1 MMSVRAL
8 MSAVVGAAVLM
19 TATGALAATTDE
31 TAPATGDKAPA
42 IFAGYTVSDRIVD
55 PMSEAI
61 RTILSDAGTRGA
73 FLDKRDAAAVAEY
86 YDEQGYAPAWT
97 ANGKLTERAL
107 AVIAR
112 LKKADTDGLNP
123 ADYPTPH
130 VQIGLAMPA
139 KIEAVAR
146 ADVLLSRS
154 IVTYARHAH
163 AGRYQPSDFSR
174 NIDYKPHLPD
184 PVAVL
189 AKVASADDPAAA
201 LASYNPT
208 HPEFVAL
215 RKKLAEIRAS
225 HVEPPPRVPPGPL
238 LRLGSKSPRVAIL
251 RERLKIT
258 EPADDPQRFDE
269 VVDEAV
275 RAYQEHAGLVTDG
288 IVGPGT
294 LGSLNAAA
302 DDHIA
307 TILVNMER
315 WRWMPEHL
323 GKFYVRVNIPNFN
336 LDVYKDGKVIHT
348 TRIIDGK
355 PTNQTPIFSDE
366 IEYVIVN
373 PVWNVPSS
381 IAVKEMLP
389 EILVNPIA
397 ALRGYNVY
405 ANIGGRFRQVNPYMI
420 NWSTVDMRRIQIKQ
434 PPGEKNA
441 LGVVK
446 FMFPN
451 PFAVYLHDTPTKS
464 LFKKDYRAY
473 SHGCMRV
480 MNPWDFASVLLSH
493 EPNVTAASLKKL
505 VGGRERRVNLENHIP
520 VHMTYFTAWVDDQGT
535 LQVRDDVYG
544 LDERMEKVMG
554 GQS

>member
-1 MMSVRAL
+1 MMPVRAL
-8 MSAVVGAAVLM
+8 MPAVATVILT
-19 TATGALAATTDE
+19 TAGALAATADKA
-31 TAPATGDKAPA
+31 APATDDKTPA
-42 IFAGYTVSDRIVD
+42 IFASYVVSDRIVD
-55 PMSEAI
+55 PMAEAI
-61 RTILSDAGTRGA
+61 RSILSDAGTRGA
-73 FLDKRDAAAVAEY
+73 FLDKRDAAAVAEF
-86 YDEQGYAPAWT
+86 YDEQGYAPVWT

-107 AVIAR
+107 TVIAR
-112 LKKADTDGLNP
+112 LKQANTDGLNP

-130 VQIGLAMPA
+130 VQIGLAQPA
-139 KIEAVAR
+139 TIEAVAR

-154 IVTYARHAH
+154 VVTYARHAH
-163 AGRYQPSDFSR
+163 AGRYAPADISQ

-189 AKVASADDPAAA
+189 ANVAGADDPAAA

-215 RKKLAEIRAS
+215 RKMLAQIRAS
-225 HVEPPPRVPPGPL
+225 HVETPPMVPAGPL
-238 LRLGSKSPRVAIL
+238 LKLGVKSSRVAIL
-251 RERLKIT
+251 RERLKVT
-258 EPADDPQRFDE
+258 EPADDPERFDE

-275 RAYQEHAGLVTDG
+275 RAYQEQAGLVADG
-288 IVGPGT
+288 IVGQGT
-294 LGSLNAAA
+294 LGRLNAAA
-302 DDHIA
+302 DDHVA

-315 WRWMPEHL
+315 WRWMPENL
-323 GKFYVRVNIPNFN
+323 GNYYVRVNIPNFN
-336 LDVYKDGKVIHT
+336 LDVYKNGEVIHT

-389 EILVNPIA
+389 DILANPGA
-397 ALRGYNVY
+397 ALSGYDVY
-405 ANIGGRFRQVNPYMI
+405 ANIGGRFQQVNPYMI
-420 NWSTVDMRRIQIKQ
+420 NWSTVDMRKIQIKQ

-441 LGVVK
+441 LGVIK

-464 LFKKDYRAY
+464 LFQKDYRAY

-480 MNPWDFASVLLSH
+480 MNPWDFADVLLAD
-493 EPNVTAASLKKL
+493 EPNVSAASLKKL
-505 VGGRERRVNLENHIP
+505 VGGPERRVNLDHPIAVHI
-520 VHMTYFTAWVDDQGT
+520 TYFTAWVDDQGD
-535 LQVRDDVYG
+535 LQVRNDVYG
-544 LDERMEKVMG
+544 LDDRMEKVMG
-554 GQS
+554 SQS